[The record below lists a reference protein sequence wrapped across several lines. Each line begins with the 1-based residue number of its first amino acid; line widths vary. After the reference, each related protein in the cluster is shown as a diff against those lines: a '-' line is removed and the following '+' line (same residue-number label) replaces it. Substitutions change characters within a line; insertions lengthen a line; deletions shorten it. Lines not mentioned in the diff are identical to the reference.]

1 MDPLDVVDRVCV
13 IDKEA
18 LAVAD
23 PVVVFVND
31 IDMDRDELCE
41 IVNEFVD
48 DSDIDAVLDM
58 LDVDVRLIEAV
69 LLSDCVRD
77 CDKVCEALCEA
88 VRLLDIVRDCDS
100 EPVRLNE
107 LVVDWEVDS
116 DRENDS
122 ELLNE
127 AVSDMEYDS
136 D

>member
-1 MDPLDVVDRVCV
+1 M

-69 LLSDCVRD
+69 LT
-77 CDKVCEALCEA
+77 
-88 VRLLDIVRDCDS
+88 
-100 EPVRLNE
+100 
-107 LVVDWEVDS
+107 
-116 DRENDS
+116 
-122 ELLNE
+122 
-127 AVSDMEYDS
+127 
-136 D
+136 